1 MHTFHKTNMQIKE
14 IEIDDSQTGYYWVQI
29 YTNSKKQAISLKHQI
44 LNDQAIRE
52 RLEREIN
59 LSQNIIT
66 NSSNTMEMAVQNL
79 LLEKMLL
86 IYEGIPESKV

>member
-1 MHTFHKTNMQIKE
+1 MQIKE

-29 YTNSKKQAISLKHQI
+29 YASSQKQAVSLKHQI
-44 LNDQAIRE
+44 FNDQIIRE
-52 RLEREIN
+52 RLEREIKF
-59 LSQNIIT
+59 SQNIIA

-86 IYEGIPESKV
+86 IHEGTPESKI